1 MTSLPA
7 TTTEYRYK
15 VVEGV
20 LFRLPSREWYCNDCD
35 LWVKSWRYTC
45 NKCGVRRKAQ
55 TKLGSRKKVDITFKQ
70 RSLDLRR
77 KRKYLKIFAEKRYKA
92 ECLAQENLKKGQLW
106 RKGHEIDANPWWIKQ
121 QIRKVDDNKFKAELR
136 KKNATYYVNNQFYTM
151 GELMGVI
158 VNAVANGAPLIEF
171 LKSDPGLP
179 PLMEVRQ
186 WRRRFPKF
194 DEDIK
199 EAEKA
204 FGDILYSEGLNIAM
218 NANHVEPVVN
228 KEGDVVGERT
238 NAQVLKLKV
247 ETAQKAAAKFNE
259 KYLDKQIQQVED
271 ITDRMNREQM
281 LERLRQLVAENPE
294 LKAQMPDIIP
304 GEVIKDEA

>member
-15 VVEGV
+15 VVEGT
-20 LFRLPSREWYCNDCD
+20 LYRLPTREWYCNNCD
-35 LWVKSWRYTC
+35 SWVKSHHYSCRQ
-45 NKCGVRRKAQ
+45 CGHRRKAQ
-55 TKLGSRKKVDITFKQ
+55 GKRGSRKKIDYNFKQ
-70 RSLDLRR
+70 RCMDLRR
-77 KRKYLKIFAEKRYKA
+77 KRKYLKIMADKRYKA
-92 ECLAQENLKKGQLW
+92 ECLPQENLRKGQIW

-121 QIRKVDDNKFKAELR
+121 QINKVDDNKLKAELR
-136 KKNATYYVNNQFYTM
+136 KKHATYYVGGQFFTM
-151 GELMGVI
+151 GEVMANI
-158 VNAVANGAPLIEF
+158 VNAVANGAPLIEY
-171 LKSDPGLP
+171 LKSETGLP

-194 DEDIK
+194 DEDIR

-204 FGDILYSEGLNIAM
+204 FGDILYAEGLNIAM
-218 NANHVEPVVN
+218 SANHVEPVIS
-228 KEGDVVGERT
+228 KDGDVIGERT

-281 LERLRQLVAENPE
+281 LDRLRQLVAENPE
-294 LKAQMPDIIP
+294 LKEMMPDVIP